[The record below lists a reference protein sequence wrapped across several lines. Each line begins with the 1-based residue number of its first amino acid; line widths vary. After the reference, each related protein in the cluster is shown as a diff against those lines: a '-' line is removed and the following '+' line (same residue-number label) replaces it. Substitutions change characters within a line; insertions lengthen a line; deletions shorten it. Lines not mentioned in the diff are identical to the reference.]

1 MNTTQVLAQPSTMPS
16 MSVISI
22 NGHEI
27 IIKEYRGKRVLT
39 FKDIDALHQRT
50 DGTARKRFNEN
61 RVHFIEGT
69 DFYKIKCS
77 EVRPFFG
84 QTLPNGFNP
93 NADITL
99 ITESG
104 YLMLVKSFH
113 DDLAWE
119 VQRKLVNGYFRIQT
133 VQEQFADLSPE
144 LRLLINLEISQ
155 KQQAKELAEVKQE
168 MQDIRDAVAL
178 HPDQWREETRRLIS
192 KIAQARGGGGAYQE
206 VNEEIYS
213 LVNVRG
219 GVNLRTRLANK
230 YNRMAGEGARKSQLD
245 KLNKLDVIAED
256 KKLRE
261 IYIAIVKEMAVKF
274 GVSVAT

>member
-27 IIKEYRGKRVLT
+27 IIKEYHGKRVLT
-39 FKDIDALHQRT
+39 FKDIDTLHQRSE
-50 DGTARKRFNEN
+50 GTAGRNFAVNK
-61 RVHFIEGT
+61 VHFIEGT
-69 DFYKIKCS
+69 DFFKLSFEECRS
-77 EVRPFFG
+77 TNFVERP
-84 QTLPNGFNP
+84 NP
-93 NADITL
+93 QGLTL

-274 GVSVAT
+274 GISVAT

>member
-16 MSVISI
+16 MSIISI

-39 FKDIDALHQRT
+39 FKDIDALHQRP

-61 RVHFIEGT
+61 RGHFIEGT
-69 DFYKIKCS
+69 DFFKISPS
-77 EVRPFFG
+77 EFRTAIG
-84 QTLPNGFNP
+84 EMDSRQSND
-93 NADITL
+93 ATL

-274 GVSVAT
+274 GVSVGT

>member
-22 NGHEI
+22 NGHDI
-27 IIKEYRGKRVLT
+27 IVKEYRGKRVLT
-39 FKDIDALHQRT
+39 FKDVDTLHQRA

-61 RVHFIEGT
+61 KTHFIDEL
-69 DFYKIKCS
+69 DFFTVTQASEIRTLGLERPQGGIPEKI
-77 EVRPFFG
+77 
-84 QTLPNGFNP
+84 
-93 NADITL
+93 IL

>member
-39 FKDIDALHQRT
+39 FKDIDALHQRP

-61 RVHFIEGT
+61 RGHFIEGT
-69 DFYKIKCS
+69 DFFKISPS
-77 EVRPFFG
+77 EFRTAIGEMDSRQSNDV
-84 QTLPNGFNP
+84 
-93 NADITL
+93 TL

>member
-1 MNTTQVLAQPSTMPS
+1 MRNLDVKHVCFLGSELLAAKDQDEQVWVGVSYICNGIGLNKNEKDRQVKNIQADETLQEGCVKFDAGVFDPHNPTVALRLDFVPLWLAKISITPTMKESRPDVAERLKQFQLKAKDVLAEAFIDRQ
-16 MSVISI
+16 IS
-22 NGHEI
+22 
-27 IIKEYRGKRVLT
+27 
-39 FKDIDALHQRT
+39 
-50 DGTARKRFNEN
+50 
-61 RVHFIEGT
+61 
-69 DFYKIKCS
+69 
-77 EVRPFFG
+77 
-84 QTLPNGFNP
+84 
-93 NADITL
+93 
-99 ITESG
+99 ES
-104 YLMLVKSFH
+104 
-113 DDLAWE
+113 
-119 VQRKLVNGYFRIQT
+119 R
-133 VQEQFADLSPE
+133 FADLSPE

-274 GVSVAT
+274 GISVGT

>member
-1 MNTTQVLAQPSTMPS
+1 MNTTQALAQPSTMPS
-16 MSVISI
+16 MSVICI
-22 NGHEI
+22 NGHEV

-39 FKDIDALHQRT
+39 FKDIDALHQRP

-61 RVHFIEGT
+61 RGHFIEGT
-69 DFYKIKCS
+69 DFFKISPS
-77 EVRPFFG
+77 EFRTAIGEMDSRQSNDV
-84 QTLPNGFNP
+84 
-93 NADITL
+93 TL